1 MTPAEIARIW
11 LALDRLLIPGLVHE
25 LDEAA
30 ARVRVEYDRVG
41 QDPVMTDWLPWF
53 AAAAGESAAWD
64 PPSQGEQVM
73 VLCPSGDPRRGVA
86 LRGIYSDANPAPG
99 DGAGEHVRIY
109 PDGAEIAYDA
119 VSSELRAVL
128 PAGGTAAL
136 TAPGGVTIT
145 GDLTVTG
152 DLAVSGDL
160 TQDDVDVGAGHKHVT
175 PDPGP
180 PPVQARTGIVI
191 P

>member
-11 LALDRLLIPGLVHE
+11 LALDRLLIPGVVAE
-25 LDEAA
+25 LDVAA

-53 AAAAGESAAWD
+53 AAAAGAAAAWD

-86 LRGIYSDANPAPG
+86 LRGIYSAANPAPG
-99 DGAGEHVRIY
+99 DGAGEHVRTY

-119 VSSELRAVL
+119 VVGELRAVL
-128 PAGGTAAL
+128 PAGGSAAL

-160 TQDDVDVGAGHKHVT
+160 TQDDVDVGAGHKHVY

-180 PPVQARTGIVI
+180 PAVQARTGIVI